1 MAEIPKGTILEILD
15 LMRRLTE
22 LINTSAYLELSVFN
36 KYGEIG
42 QISYVLEQLQ
52 NVKEKAISTYT
63 RLSTILLRISE
74 TQPSLTA
81 TMSDRLNKAIDQAK
95 ATISAGEASIKE
107 VIEEWSL

>member
-22 LINTSAYLELSVFN
+22 LINTSAYLELSAFN

-42 QISYVLEQLQ
+42 QIAYVLEQLQ
-52 NVKEKAISTYT
+52 NVKEKAVSTYT
-63 RLSTILLRISE
+63 RLSTVLLRISE

-81 TMSDRLNKAIDQAK
+81 TMSDIAILFEFRTAV
-95 ATISAGEASIKE
+95 AGGYPPPLVLRNFRS
-107 VIEEWSL
+107 